1 MVARAIDEPH
11 RTSSQ
16 LELLFDLTF
25 VVAVAAVTAQFAH
38 HIADGHALAGLVP
51 FLQVFFAVWW
61 AWMNFTWF
69 ASSYDTDDVGY
80 RLLTMVQMAG
90 VLVLAA
96 GVQAAA
102 DDSDYRAVAI
112 GYLVMRLAL
121 VAQWLRAGAE
131 DPPGRRTALRYALGI
146 TIAQAGWVIWL
157 VLARTGTLPSSAEV
171 PSFVGLAVLELAVPR
186 WAERTSPTNW
196 HPHHIAERYGLFTI
210 ILFGESVL
218 AASNGV
224 RGALEGAELSRPLI
238 IIAGSGLV
246 LLFALWWLYFLAP
259 AGEGLNDRRYLS
271 YLWGYGHYGIFASLA
286 ALGAGLEVA
295 VGRTGHDLTASPIV
309 ICYAVTIPT
318 ALFVML
324 LWMVHTPLLAE
335 PVLRPAVVL
344 CGVPAILLLPLA
356 AARAGVVAV
365 VAAIAAVCVLMTIVT
380 IVSGGPS
387 AGGSGGEG
395 AYGSPDAPPLHQRK
409 DDER

>member
-1 MVARAIDEPH
+1 MAARPVDEPH
-11 RTSSQ
+11 RVSSP

-38 HIADGHALAGLVP
+38 SIADGHALAGLVP

-69 ASSYDTDDVGY
+69 ATWYDTDDVLY

-90 VLVLAA
+90 VLVLAS
-96 GVQAAA
+96 GVRAAA
-102 DDSDYRAVAI
+102 DDSDYRAVAT
-112 GYLVMRLAL
+112 GYLIMRTAL
-121 VAQWLRAGAE
+121 VAQWLRAGVE
-131 DPPGRRTALRYALGI
+131 DPAGRRAALRNALGI
-146 TIAQAGWVIWL
+146 AVAQAGWVVWL
-157 VLARTGTLPSSAEV
+157 VLAETGALPSWAQV
-171 PSFVGLAVLELAVPR
+171 PSFACLAALELAVPR
-186 WAERTSPTNW
+186 WAERNSPANW

-224 RGALEGAELSRPLI
+224 HGALEETTTGRPPI
-238 IIAGSGLV
+238 IIVAGSGLI

-259 AGEGLNDRRYLS
+259 AGEGLNDRRHLS

-295 VGRTGHDLTASPIV
+295 VEQTGHDLKASSLA
-309 ICYAVTIPT
+309 ICSAVAVPT
-318 ALFVML
+318 ALFVAF
-324 LWMVHTPLLAE
+324 LWMVDTPILAE

-344 CGVPAILLLPLA
+344 CGVTTILLLPLA
-356 AARAGVVAV
+356 AARIGIVAV
-365 VAAIAAVCVLMTIVT
+365 IAAITAVCVLMTAVT
-380 IVSGGPS
+380 IARSEDGPR
-387 AGGSGGEG
+387 GSRLGRRACQGRHP
-395 AYGSPDAPPLHQRK
+395 ASTSL
-409 DDER
+409 